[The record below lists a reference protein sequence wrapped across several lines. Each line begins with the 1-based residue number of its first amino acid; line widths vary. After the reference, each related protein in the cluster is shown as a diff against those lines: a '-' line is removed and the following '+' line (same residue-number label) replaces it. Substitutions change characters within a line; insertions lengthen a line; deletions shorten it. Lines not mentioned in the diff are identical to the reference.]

1 MRPGVV
7 AHVDGF
13 YLFLFSVHF
22 LSSLLVVLVS
32 VILAWL
38 VRFQSSYAGDT
49 AFAPSKQSAPIPNI
63 EAIECTDIHR

>member
-13 YLFLFSVHF
+13 DLFLFSVHF

-38 VRFQSSYAGDT
+38 VRFQLSSAGDT
-49 AFAPSKQSAPIPNI
+49 AFAPSKQSAPIP
-63 EAIECTDIHR
+63 EAIYCTDIHK